1 MGLDDDARLAARE
14 GIEDHVD
21 RQRVERPLVQ
31 LGHGAAHLARVRG
44 LGLGMRR
51 VGARL
56 RVGVRARVRVG
67 GWD

>member
-44 LGLGMRR
+44 
-51 VGARL
+51 
-56 RVGVRARVRVG
+56 
-67 GWD
+67 